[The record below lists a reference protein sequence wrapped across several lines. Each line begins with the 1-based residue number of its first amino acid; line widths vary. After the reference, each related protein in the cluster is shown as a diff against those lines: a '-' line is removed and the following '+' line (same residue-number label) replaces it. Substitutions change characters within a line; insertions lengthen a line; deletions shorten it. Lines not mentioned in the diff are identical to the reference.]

1 MSNFANGAFTLF
13 GASNKKTLTTVIAK
27 YKYFFRKVVSETYE
41 IAEEDKEAT
50 KSGFVFPES
59 MQMDFVYEDEEEEE
73 EENNS
78 QGYWAITKKIDNMQ
92 NLQILA
98 ELVAQRDNEAL
109 TNEFKAWADGEGAKL
124 ERQLLRKLKSL

>member
-1 MSNFANGAFTLF
+1 MSNFANGAHIVQIFTLF
-13 GASNKKTLTTVIAK
+13 GASNKKTLTLSLNTSI
-27 YKYFFRKVVSETYE
+27 YSEARNYE

-59 MQMDFVYEDEEEEE
+59 MQMDFVYEDEEVEE

-78 QGYWAITKKIDNMQ
+78 QGIWAITKKIDNMQ
-92 NLQILA
+92 ILA
-98 ELVAQRDNEAL
+98 EFVAKRDNEAL